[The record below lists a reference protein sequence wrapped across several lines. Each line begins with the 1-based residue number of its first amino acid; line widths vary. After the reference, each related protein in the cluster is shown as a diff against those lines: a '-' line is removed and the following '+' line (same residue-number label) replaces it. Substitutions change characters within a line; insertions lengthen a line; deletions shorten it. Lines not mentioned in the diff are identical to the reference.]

1 MKSMFVKMICR
12 ILMISMV
19 MLPFQTVYAGMI
31 TTDKVAASAAAQADR
46 DAVLNMISRS
56 EVSQELQARGIDPQA
71 AASRVNAMTDQEVH
85 TLAGKLD
92 SAPAGAK
99 NSGWAWAAVIIIAIV
114 IWYNWK

>member
-1 MKSMFVKMICR
+1 MKSVFVKMICR

-46 DAVLNMISRS
+46 DAVLSVINRS
-56 EVSQELQARGIDPQA
+56 EVSTQLQERGIDPQA
-71 AASRVNAMTDQEVH
+71 AAARVNSMTDQEVRS
-85 TLAGKLD
+85 LAQQLD
-92 SAPAGAK
+92 SAPAGAR
-99 NSGWAWAAVIIIAIV
+99 NSGWAWAVVIIVAIV